1 MFFEKLI
8 LQKNIYVDSLKK
20 VKKSLFSFNIMSFR
34 NKSIVFLNSN
44 FKVSYIY
51 VFLFFFEV
59 LNNKS
64 IIFFLD
70 SRLNFK
76 EFLWSIFL
84 KKLKFQNFNFLWL
97 KSLLTNFDMYIE
109 YHIQNK
115 LKIWKIIPDFII
127 LFDLVTNYTI
137 VKEANQLNI
146 PIICFYGTAIHY
158 SNLYKINNSL
168 NIRTFYFFISFFFN
182 LYIFFLKKKSRFWF
196 INSQLDKK

>member
-146 PIICFYGTAIHY
+146 PIICFYG
-158 SNLYKINNSL
+158 
-168 NIRTFYFFISFFFN
+168 
-182 LYIFFLKKKSRFWF
+182 IFS
-196 INSQLDKK
+196 